1 MALRTSMGET
11 AFDSIMKDKIVPI
24 AGDIISPDL
33 SLSDQ
38 DRETILKEVQV
49 VIHCAA
55 TLDYHERLD
64 LALETNT
71 LGTLRLMDLA
81 DECEN
86 MREYKTRTI
95 GR

>member
-1 MALRTSMGET
+1 MGEAT
-11 AFDSIMKDKIVPI
+11 FDSIVQERIVPI

-38 DRETILKEVQV
+38 DRETIIQEVHV

-71 LGTLRLMDLA
+71 FGTLRLMDLA
-81 DECEN
+81 DECYN
-86 MREYKTRTI
+86 MCKYYFF
-95 GR
+95 